1 MPENMSGR
9 EYDIVVVGA
18 TGYTGAITA
27 KHIAEHLPTNLKWAI
42 AGRSGVKLEEL
53 AVELKKLSIDRLQ
66 PAIEV
71 VDVGDKSKLSALVKR
86 ARVCISVVSYHHVGA
101 EVIEACIGSKTD
113 YIDTAG
119 TVLHL
124 RNWIDKY
131 HKAAESAGVALI
143 HSCGCFTA
151 PQDLLTWASVREL
164 ESKFSVKSKE
174 LVLSV
179 VSIASDPS
187 GGTIESMM
195 ERGAFGAET
204 LQRAQQPWYL
214 SPITG
219 QERSNSTNF
228 FGMRHVSAL
237 GELSASALNAV
248 QNRAV
253 IHRTWGLL
261 GGSSDY
267 GPNFQY
273 NEFKKSSSMLA
284 GVFQI
289 LNTRVIGL
297 LLTLTPLRVIARMFL
312 PVPGEGPDLEK
323 EKTYR
328 VEMEAVA
335 IADVDNDETAPRT
348 YSRFVYP
355 GGPYHTTGAFL
366 AQGAASLL
374 YRRKLEGGA
383 MGGLLTPA
391 FLGADLIER
400 IRGVGA
406 ELSTKIL

>member
-1 MPENMSGR
+1 MSEDKRNR
-9 EYDIVVVGA
+9 EYDVVVVGA

-27 KHIAEHLPTNLKWAI
+27 THIAEHLPTNLKWAI
-42 AGRSGVKLEEL
+42 GGRSGAKLDAL
-53 AVELKKLSIDRLQ
+53 AAELKKLSPDRLQ
-66 PAIEV
+66 PAIEI
-71 VDVGDKSKLSALVKR
+71 VDVEDKSNLRALVKK

-101 EVIEACIGSKTD
+101 EVIEACIETRTD

-124 RNWIDKY
+124 KNWIDKY
-131 HKAAESAGVALI
+131 HKAAESAGVVLI
-143 HSCGCFTA
+143 HSCGNFSG

-164 ESKFSVKSKE
+164 EKKFSLKTKE

-179 VSIASDPS
+179 VNIASDPS

-195 ERGAFGAET
+195 ERVDFGPEVLAN
-204 LQRAQQPWYL
+204 AQQPWYL

-219 QERSNSTNF
+219 QQRSNSTNF
-228 FGMRHVSAL
+228 FGMRHDSFL
-237 GELSASALNAV
+237 GGLSASALNAV

-261 GGSSDY
+261 GGGKDY

-273 NEFKKSSSMLA
+273 NEYKRASSTLA

-289 LNTRVIGL
+289 LNTKVIGL
-297 LLTLTPLRVIARMFL
+297 LLTIAPLKAIARMFM
-312 PVPGEGPDLEK
+312 PVPGQGPDLEK
-323 EKTYR
+323 EKNYR

-335 IADVDNDETAPRT
+335 IADVNNDKEAPKV

-366 AQGAASLL
+366 AQGAASLV
-374 YRRKLEGGA
+374 YSRKLEGGA
-383 MGGLLTPA
+383 VGGLLTPA

-400 IRGVGA
+400 IVGAGA
-406 ELSTKIL
+406 ELSTKVV

>member
-1 MPENMSGR
+1 MSKDKSDR
-9 EYDIVVVGA
+9 EYDLVVVGA
-18 TGYTGAITA
+18 TGYTGTITA
-27 KHIAEHLPTNLKWAI
+27 THIAEHLPTNLKWAI
-42 AGRSGVKLEEL
+42 AGRSGVKLEAL
-53 AVELKKLSIDRLQ
+53 AAELKKLSPDRLQ
-66 PAIEV
+66 PAIEI
-71 VDVGDKSKLSALVKR
+71 VDVEDKSKLSSLVKK

-101 EVIEACIGSKTD
+101 EVIEACIKNRTD

-119 TVLHL
+119 SVLHI

-131 HKAAESAGVALI
+131 HKAAELAGVVLI
-143 HSCGCFTA
+143 HSCGAFSA

-164 ESKFSVKSKE
+164 AKKFSMKTKE

-195 ERGAFGAET
+195 ERGAFGAEV
-204 LQRAQQPWYL
+204 LEKAQQPWYL
-214 SPITG
+214 SPTMG
-219 QERSNSTNF
+219 KQSSNSTNF
-228 FGMRHVSAL
+228 FGMRHDSFL
-237 GELSASALNAV
+237 GGLSASAINAV

-261 GGSSDY
+261 GGGKDY

-273 NEFKKSSSMLA
+273 NEYKKASSTLA

-289 LNTRVIGL
+289 LNTRAIGL
-297 LLTLTPLRVIARMFL
+297 LLTIPPLKAIAMMFL

-323 EKTYR
+323 EKNYR

-335 IADVDNDETAPRT
+335 IADVDDDKAAPKV
-348 YSRFVYP
+348 YSHFAYP

-374 YRRKLEGGA
+374 YVRKLEGGA
-383 MGGLLTPA
+383 VGGLLTPA

-400 IRGVGA
+400 IQGVGA
-406 ELSTKIL
+406 ELSTKIV